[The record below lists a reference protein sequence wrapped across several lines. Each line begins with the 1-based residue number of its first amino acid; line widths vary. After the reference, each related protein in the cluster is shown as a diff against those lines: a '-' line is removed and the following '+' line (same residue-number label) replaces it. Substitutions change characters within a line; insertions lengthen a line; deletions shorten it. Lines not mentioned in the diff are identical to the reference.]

1 MFIRRLTIK
10 FSAGFV
16 IGMFF
21 TMFSFSLI
29 TVFNVNFDITVWTNI
44 VIAIATCIA
53 TALHVDNQ
61 IKLRKTRV
69 WDINKDVL
77 LNLSS
82 TLAKVIKDLEKA
94 YNYHFDKMQNIAHE
108 TGATYS
114 YPEDLYENFTA
125 QTFEVLNVYKP
136 LMSRDL
142 ISNLEELETVSK
154 RLDEGVNKGE
164 LSVLEA
170 YDRML
175 YEHEKLQN
183 KLNSFIKQVAGVQ
196 DT

>member
-1 MFIRRLTIK
+1 MCIRRLTIK

-29 TVFNVNFDITVWTNI
+29 TVFNVNFDVTVWTNI

-94 YNYHFDKMQNIAHE
+94 TDYHFDQMQNIAHE

-114 YPEDLYENFTA
+114 YPKDLYENFTA

-136 LMSRDL
+136 LMSKDL
-142 ISNLEELETVSK
+142 ISSLEKLETVSE
-154 RLDEGVNKGE
+154 RVDEGVNKGE
-164 LSVLEA
+164 LSVFEA

-175 YEHEKLQN
+175 HEHEKLQN
-183 KLNSFIKQVAGVQ
+183 KLNAFIKQVAGVQ
-196 DT
+196 YT

>member
-1 MFIRRLTIK
+1 
-10 FSAGFV
+10 
-16 IGMFF
+16 MFF

-94 YNYHFDKMQNIAHE
+94 NDYHFDKMQNIAHE

>member
-114 YPEDLYENFTA
+114 YPEDLYENFTD

>member
-1 MFIRRLTIK
+1 RRLTIK

-29 TVFNVNFDITVWTNI
+29 TVFNVNFDVTVWTNI

-94 YNYHFDKMQNIAHE
+94 TDYHFDQMQNIAHE
-108 TGATYS
+108 TGTTYS
-114 YPEDLYENFTA
+114 YPKDLYENFSA

-136 LMSRDL
+136 LMSKDL
-142 ISNLEELETVSK
+142 ISSLEELETVSE
-154 RLDEGVNKGE
+154 RVDEGVNKGE
-164 LSVLEA
+164 LSVFEA

-175 YEHEKLQN
+175 HEHEKLQN
-183 KLNSFIKQVAGVQ
+183 KLNAFIKQVAGVQ
-196 DT
+196 YT